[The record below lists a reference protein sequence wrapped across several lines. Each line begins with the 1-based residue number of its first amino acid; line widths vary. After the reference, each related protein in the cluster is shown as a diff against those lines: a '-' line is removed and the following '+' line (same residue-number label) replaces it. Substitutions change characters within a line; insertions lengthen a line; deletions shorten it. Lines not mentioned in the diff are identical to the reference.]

1 MALKSVKARKGA
13 AAKSRTARA
22 GKAGR
27 VVVQNVNHP
36 GQSRPLDA
44 AHYNAMRDA
53 LLKVL
58 PPRSPGL
65 PYEEM
70 SRAVLRHLPDD
81 VFPGGARASWWLKTV
96 QLDLEAKGTIAREKT
111 TPLRWHRA

>member
-1 MALKSVKARKGA
+1 MALRSVQARKGP

-44 AHYNAMRDA
+44 EHYNAMRDA
-53 LLKVL
+53 LLNVL
-58 PPRSPGL
+58 PRRSPGL
-65 PYEEM
+65 LYSEM
-70 SRAVLRHLPDD
+70 SRAVLPHLPKE
-81 VFPGGARASWWLKTV
+81 VFPGGARAGWWLKTV
-96 QLDLEAKGTIAREKT
+96 QLDLEAKGTIAREKS
-111 TPLRWHRA
+111 TPLRWHRS